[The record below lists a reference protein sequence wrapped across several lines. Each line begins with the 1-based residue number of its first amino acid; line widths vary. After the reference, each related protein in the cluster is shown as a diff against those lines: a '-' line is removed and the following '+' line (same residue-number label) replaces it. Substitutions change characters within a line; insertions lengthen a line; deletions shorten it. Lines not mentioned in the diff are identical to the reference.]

1 MKLHVRR
8 TISDVVRASH
18 DELLVHVPG
27 QKRVTLGEQDA
38 VANVVLDE
46 PAQRRAVGGD
56 NVLVGSLRDFVG
68 FRSRLRGKFVCV

>member
-46 PAQRRAVGGD
+46 PAQR
-56 NVLVGSLRDFVG
+56 
-68 FRSRLRGKFVCV
+68 